1 MRKVNS
7 RSIII
12 QRVQQVMPS
21 KYIDE
26 FVELEGSI
34 ERREVS
40 QTRPAKISAGDLWE
54 IARAR
59 ARSLIDE

>member
-1 MRKVNS
+1 
-7 RSIII
+7 
-12 QRVQQVMPS
+12 MPS